1 MIILIFFSPNFSIFC
16 YHQNIISKRKED
28 FWRLLF
34 STSLS
39 NFPSHSLLH
48 YHFSYWSFFFN
59 DIVPIFVWCFFIFFY
74 RHSFLSFQQ
83 VLLKLLT
90 FSSKVFVKNCFI
102 GHFHLF
108 TWFYHRLHFFF
119 SFSFFSFCEVS
130 LFSSPPLH
138 EFPLIP
144 LSHSSFQ
151 LFPSSP
157 ICISS
162 YTQHSFSFFT
172 VFLLALFSLYSP
184 HVFRSHTCFFYILVC
199 HSPFLF
205 TVFTFSSH
213 RSYFL
218 TQTCCLSP
226 FCFKQK
232 HVSFQQK
239 SSQSLI
245 ISFLMFCLFFFR
257 YHSFRAGIRFESF
270 SKIVVLFRL
279 IFLLFFFFLFMVL
292 FLYTHKID

>member
-1 MIILIFFSPNFSIFC
+1 MKTSFFHIFVQLSLTFIFALSFFIQKVFFQRYRSNFCLVFLYFFLPPIFSFFPAGSSKTLNILIKSVC
-16 YHQNIISKRKED
+16 EK
-28 FWRLLF
+28 LF
-34 STSLS
+34 
-39 NFPSHSLLH
+39 H
-48 YHFSYWSFFFN
+48 W
-59 DIVPIFVWCFFIFFY
+59 
-74 RHSFLSFQQ
+74 
-83 VLLKLLT
+83 T
-90 FSSKVFVKNCFI
+90 FSSL
-102 GHFHLF
+102 HLILSP
-108 TWFYHRLHFFF
+108 TTFFF

-144 LSHSSFQ
+144 LSHSFFQ

-239 SSQSLI
+239 SAQSLI